1 MKLLCKALL
10 QMKDIKQ
17 ISLKKVIILVIV
29 AFGSGQ
35 LSPELITL
43 LTTPNL

>member
-10 QMKDIKQ
+10 QLKDVK
-17 ISLKKVIILVIV
+17 SLSIKKVIILVLV

-43 LTTPNL
+43 LLSA

>member
-10 QMKDIKQ
+10 QLKDVKTLSI
-17 ISLKKVIILVIV
+17 KKVIILVLV

-35 LSPELITL
+35 LSPELINL
-43 LTTPNL
+43 LLSA

>member
-10 QMKDIKQ
+10 QLKDVKTL
-17 ISLKKVIILVIV
+17 SVKKVIILVLV

-35 LSPELITL
+35 LSPELISL
-43 LTTPNL
+43 LLA

>member
-10 QMKDIKQ
+10 QLKDVKTLSI
-17 ISLKKVIILVIV
+17 KKVIILVLV

-35 LSPELITL
+35 LSLELINL
-43 LTTPNL
+43 LLSA